1 VIQVVL
7 IAESVLLQQTLATY
21 GIQTQTPHQI
31 EPIQIWSPNQLIKA
45 YEQLG
50 CNPKLGLTGR
60 PPRPFG
66 RLGTAKIY
74 RACGYTFICYPL
86 LFELSE
92 FYLSQD
98 MEFVIDDVRSD
109 LTFLA
114 KGWKL
119 AGRPTFCMII
129 REENLRGPGARHIFD
144 LLAEFKRGDCQGTKV
159 RLSRLQEFIS
169 SACIEHLDFMELE
182 DDVESIFQ
190 PFQEKDLGKQFRS
203 LTDITSAGKIEQIE
217 SWHDSQEI
225 QGKSTAEL
233 VELYNNQ
240 QDNMYFQAQ
249 LLQAL
254 LDQEGLYYRVNDET
268 VEEKLEKLSHRA
280 GARLVWAVV
289 RFCSSLLGKL
299 VDSLAPSIT
308 AILVRGKQVTISV
321 WGKEE
326 EVIDKPVTP
335 GDIKT
340 ILYTQCFPYDIS
352 QSVLQ
357 QELIIDIGTFISNDP
372 ELFHGMLKI
381 RIGWIV
387 QAMKL
392 ELKYSSNS
400 EVSLHTLSPSNIRK
414 LLLRVVKREN
424 SSQRYY
430 SQDRTMIWN
439 RQLDGA
445 LNRVPLDFYD
455 RVWHILERTP
465 AGIKVAGY
473 HLPQQPTLSDMTQY
487 ELNFS
492 LLVEQML
499 SKIIDPAYRQIIVE
513 SFMVVDG
520 VLTRNPELSFQKPVD
535 MDRVVKEAFD
545 HFKSDRA
552 KAGHPDDDMMSFY
565 NTPPNQH
572 NGTTIYI
579 LRAVMNSLLDGELSG
594 VRDFQCAM
602 C

>member
-1 VIQVVL
+1 M
-7 IAESVLLQQTLATY
+7 LATY

-31 EPIQIWSPNQLIKA
+31 EPIQIWSPNQLVKA

-50 CNPKLGLTGR
+50 LNTKLGLTGR
-60 PPRPFG
+60 PARPFG
-66 RLGTAKIY
+66 RLGTSKIY

-86 LFELSE
+86 LFQLSE

-114 KGWKL
+114 KCWKL

-129 REENLRGPGARHIFD
+129 REDNLRGPGARYIFD
-144 LLAEFKRGDCQGTKV
+144 LLAEFKRGDCNGTKV

-169 SACIEHLDFMELE
+169 SACIEHLDFMDLE
-182 DDVESIFQ
+182 DDMESMFQ

-203 LTDITSAGKIEQIE
+203 LTDIPKISKLEQPE
-217 SWHDSQEI
+217 SWHDARELT
-225 QGKSTAEL
+225 GKQSSDL
-233 VELYNNQ
+233 VEMYHST
-240 QDNMYFQAQ
+240 DNIYFQAQ

-254 LDQEGLYYRVNDET
+254 LDLEGLYYHVGDCT
-268 VEEKLEKLSHRA
+268 VEERLEKLTHHA
-280 GARLVWAVV
+280 GSRLVWSVV
-289 RFCSSLLGKL
+289 RYCSSLLGKL

-321 WGKEE
+321 WGGDE

-340 ILYTQCFPYDIS
+340 ILYTQCFPFDVC
-352 QSVLQ
+352 QAVLQ
-357 QELIIDIGTFISNDP
+357 QELIINIGTLIMTNP

-392 ELKYSSNS
+392 ELKYTRNESD
-400 EVSLHTLSPSNIRK
+400 VSIHSLSPSCLRR
-414 LLLRVVKREN
+414 LLVQIVKRDN
-424 SSQRYY
+424 SSEEHRYY
-430 SQDRTMIWN
+430 SQHRTMIWN

-445 LNRVPLDFYD
+445 LNRVPMDFYD

-513 SFMVVDG
+513 TFMVVDG
-520 VLTRNPELSFQKPVD
+520 VLTRNPEFTFQKSID
-535 MDRVVKEAFD
+535 MDRIVQQAFD
-545 HFKSDRA
+545 LFKADRT
-552 KAGHPDDDMMSFY
+552 KTGHKDDDMTSFY
-565 NTPPNQH
+565 NTPPNQR
-572 NGTTIYI
+572 NGTTIYTV
-579 LRAVMNSLLDGELSG
+579 RAVMNCLLDGEMSG
-594 VRDFQCAM
+594 VRDFNCAM